1 MTVSL
6 ANGGAGLGAMWGR
19 EKAEQMLG
27 DAGFR
32 AVDVLELEHDIINY
46 WYVCRPHVA

>member
-19 EKAEQMLG
+19 EQAEQMLN
-27 DAGFR
+27 DAGFGG
-32 AVDVLELEHDIINY
+32 VDVLELEHDIINY
-46 WYVCRPHVA
+46 WYICRRNAG